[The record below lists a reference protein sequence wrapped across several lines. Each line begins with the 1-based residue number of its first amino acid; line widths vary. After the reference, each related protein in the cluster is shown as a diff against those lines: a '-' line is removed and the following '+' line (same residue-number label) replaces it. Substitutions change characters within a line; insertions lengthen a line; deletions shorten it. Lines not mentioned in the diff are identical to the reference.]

1 MTALEKML
9 IDELGREE
17 FFESFD
23 AALADLWPV
32 IELLVLHHIAAL
44 RGLLPF

>member
-17 FFESFD
+17 FFEAFD
-23 AALADLWPV
+23 AALADLWPLF
-32 IELLVLHHIAAL
+32 ESLALRHIADL

>member
-9 IDELGREE
+9 IDEMGSEE

-23 AALADLWPV
+23 AAIAELWPV
-32 IELLVLHHIAAL
+32 IELLVLHHIAAT